1 MTKNKNNEVFRK
13 YFGYQNS
20 SLLPKYLDKANQT
33 KSEQWWNDINKKK
46 NPENRNTDQKID
58 IAEKTLDFKEQQ
70 KGKELIKILI
80 ARQMQQRFA
89 MSLEEAGK
97 NR

>member
-1 MTKNKNNEVFRK
+1 M
-13 YFGYQNS
+13 
-20 SLLPKYLDKANQT
+20 PKYLDKDNQT

-70 KGKELIKILI
+70 KGKELIKILT

-89 MSLEEAGK
+89 MSLVKAGK